1 MSIINVIWID
11 ENYENE
17 ENSLY
22 LNDLRK
28 NKNLL
33 IKCFKKVEDGIKY
46 IKKIKFEET
55 NIVISGALYF
65 EFINEFK
72 NNLKSFNV
80 IPKIIIF
87 TESKINFIKY
97 NNSYNNYKEYSFYN
111 FGGIQI
117 IYSDVK
123 NFILNSNN
131 NNISNTEKIEFSI
144 LNNNDISLKKSLKEE
159 EGNLTFEYIDC
170 KEKLLYPTLY
180 QSLIGEIKLHQI
192 NIYTE
197 LLYNKYKN
205 NNNINKLLN
214 SIRNILDIPIE
225 LISKYYIRLFTA
237 ESDFYKNINKDLR
250 ENKKDNYLTYI
261 KVLYEGIKTKSLLL
275 ASNNILY
282 RGTILLNKEIEKI
295 KEYLKNKKE
304 ELPGAIV
311 FSKTFLSF
319 SKVKRVAEDFLEIQV
334 NNNEFNKILFIL
346 ENDNNIDYSLSTH
359 ADIEYISYH
368 PI

>member
-1 MSIINVIWID
+1 MSVINVIWID
-11 ENYENE
+11 KNYENE
-17 ENSLY
+17 ENYVY

-46 IKKIKFEET
+46 TKKIYFEET
-55 NIVISGALYF
+55 NIVISGSLYS

-80 IPKIIIF
+80 IPRIIIF

-97 NNSYNNYKEYSFYN
+97 NNDYNNYKVNSFYN
-111 FGGIQI
+111 FGGIQM
-117 IYSDVK
+117 IYTDVK

-131 NNISNTEKIEFSI
+131 NISNTEKVDI
-144 LNNNDISLKKSLKEE
+144 LLSNDNNDKSSIKLMKEE

-170 KEKLLYPTLY
+170 IEKLYYPILY
-180 QSLIGEIKLHQI
+180 QSLINKTKLDQL

-197 LLYNKYKN
+197 LLYNKYKKFN
-205 NNNINKLLN
+205 SINKLLN

-225 LISKYYIRLFTA
+225 LISKYYARLYTA
-237 ESDFYKNINKDLR
+237 ESDFYKDLNKDLR
-250 ENKKDNYLTYI
+250 ENKKDNYLAYV

-282 RGTILLNKEIEKI
+282 RGIILLNKEIDKI

-304 ELPGAIV
+304 GLPGAIV

-319 SKVKRVAEDFLEIQV
+319 SKNKSIAEKFLEI
-334 NNNEFNKILFIL
+334 
-346 ENDNNIDYSLSTH
+346 
-359 ADIEYISYH
+359 
-368 PI
+368 

>member
-11 ENYENE
+11 EKYENE
-17 ENSLY
+17 ENSIY

-28 NKNLL
+28 NKNLF

-46 IKKIKFEET
+46 IKKIEFEET

-65 EFINEFK
+65 EFINKFK

-97 NNSYNNYKEYSFYN
+97 NKSYNNYKEYSFYN

-117 IYSDVK
+117 IYSDIK
-123 NFILNSNN
+123 NFILNS
-131 NNISNTEKIEFSI
+131 NNISNTEKIELIS
-144 LNNNDISLKKSLKEE
+144 NSNISLKKSLKEE

-170 KEKLLYPTLY
+170 KEKLLYPALY
-180 QSLIGEIKLHQI
+180 QSLIGEIKLDQI

-205 NNNINKLLN
+205 ISSINKLLN

-225 LISKYYIRLFTA
+225 LISKYYARLFTA
-237 ESDFYKNINKDLR
+237 ESDFYKNLNKDLR
-250 ENKKDNYLTYI
+250 EKK
-261 KVLYEGIKTKSLLL
+261 
-275 ASNNILY
+275 
-282 RGTILLNKEIEKI
+282 KI
-295 KEYLKNKKE
+295 
-304 ELPGAIV
+304 I
-311 FSKTFLSF
+311 
-319 SKVKRVAEDFLEIQV
+319 I
-334 NNNEFNKILFIL
+334 
-346 ENDNNIDYSLSTH
+346 
-359 ADIEYISYH
+359 
-368 PI
+368 

>member
-46 IKKIKFEET
+46 IIKIEFEET

-65 EFINEFK
+65 EFINKFK

-97 NNSYNNYKEYSFYN
+97 NKSYNNYKEYSFYN

-159 EGNLTFEYIDC
+159 EENLTFEYIDC
-170 KEKLLYPTLY
+170 KEKLLYPALY
-180 QSLIGEIKLHQI
+180 QSLIGEIKLDQI

-197 LLYNKYKN
+197 LLYNKYK
-205 NNNINKLLN
+205 K
-214 SIRNILDIPIE
+214 
-225 LISKYYIRLFTA
+225 
-237 ESDFYKNINKDLR
+237 
-250 ENKKDNYLTYI
+250 
-261 KVLYEGIKTKSLLL
+261 
-275 ASNNILY
+275 
-282 RGTILLNKEIEKI
+282 
-295 KEYLKNKKE
+295 
-304 ELPGAIV
+304 
-311 FSKTFLSF
+311 
-319 SKVKRVAEDFLEIQV
+319 
-334 NNNEFNKILFIL
+334 
-346 ENDNNIDYSLSTH
+346 
-359 ADIEYISYH
+359 
-368 PI
+368 